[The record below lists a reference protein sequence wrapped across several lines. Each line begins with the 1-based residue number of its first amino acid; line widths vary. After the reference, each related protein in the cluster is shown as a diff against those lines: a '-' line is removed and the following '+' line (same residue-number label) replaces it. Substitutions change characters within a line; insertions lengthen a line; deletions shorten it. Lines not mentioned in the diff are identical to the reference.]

1 MKQTVQK
8 LLLVAVLFAF
18 SACDLVKQA
27 QGAFNMTQCKYAYNS
42 VSNLTLS
49 NVDLANPNV
58 LTLLPAVTSI
68 LTGNAS
74 SIPMGFTVNLN
85 VTNPNKSEAMLN
97 GLEYILKIDGVQFST
112 GSMSKSLNI
121 AAGGTGTMPL
131 SLSFDIA
138 SLLKSDS
145 KNAVQNVVKNFVG
158 LGSEKSQVSLSIKPT
173 LKVAGRDVAASYI
186 PIEFSFGGKS
196 SSSATSTNQTDTKK
210 STVSDGAAKKSTV
223 SDGNAAKKASDGA
236 AKKSAAGK

>member
-1 MKQTVQK
+1 
-8 LLLVAVLFAF
+8 
-18 SACDLVKQA
+18 
-27 QGAFNMTQCKYAYNS
+27 MTQCKYAYSS

-49 NVDLANPNV
+49 NVDLANPNI

-121 AAGGTGTMPL
+121 AAGGTGTMPV

-158 LGSEKSQVSLSIKPT
+158 LSSEKSQVSLSIKPT

-186 PIEFSFGGKS
+186 PIEFSFGGSKS
-196 SSSATSTNQTDTKK
+196 ASSTTPTTNQAEKK
-210 STVSDGAAKKSTV
+210 AASSDGAAKKST
-223 SDGNAAKKASDGA
+223 ASDSGT